1 MSDYTLHNTLA
12 LSFSMGMVVLLS
24 PETFVLALLMAA
36 HKTHARLNS
45 VVFFLSS
52 AIGLFFA
59 MGIGMWITTPSLPGT
74 EEPSWIRF
82 AVRASIGT
90 ALLGLGIF
98 RAWQFLTEKDSDTR
112 KPKPFVQKW
121 KGKII
126 NLFPCLK
133 TDSSTPINTYYLM
146 STFLIGLFT
155 TGLHPKTSIVAIAV
169 GHQIIRADG
178 EFAKVSGSTLF
189 TILALLPSI
198 FPLVLSIYRPE
209 AGPALK
215 DKCTGLLE
223 KHGRWIAAL
232 LCFAFGIV
240 LWKDALT
247 ALPR

>member
-1 MSDYTLHNTLA
+1 
-12 LSFSMGMVVLLS
+12 
-24 PETFVLALLMAA
+24 
-36 HKTHARLNS
+36 
-45 VVFFLSS
+45 
-52 AIGLFFA
+52 
-59 MGIGMWITTPSLPGT
+59 
-74 EEPSWIRF
+74 
-82 AVRASIGT
+82 
-90 ALLGLGIF
+90 LGIF

-178 EFAKVSGSTLF
+178 EFAKISGATLF

-215 DKCTGLLE
+215 DKCTALLE

-232 LCFAFGIV
+232 LCFAFAFV
-240 LWKDALT
+240 LWRDALA